1 MTSMKNTRRELDV
14 WPMADASDIRTY
26 VATSLKEAVKQRARE
41 DYKDDPEAPSYA
53 RDGDYLVRDRSTMR
67 VYRISIDCYLRPEF
81 VAGEP
86 REVSVKTRG
95 SR

>member
-1 MTSMKNTRRELDV
+1 MKDARRALDV
-14 WPMADASDIRTY
+14 WPMADASNVRTY
-26 VATSLKEAVKQRARE
+26 VAFSLKEAVRQRARE
-41 DYKDDPEAPSYA
+41 DYKADPEAPSYA
-53 RDGDYLVRDRSTMR
+53 RDGDYFVRDRSTMR

-86 REVSVKTRG
+86 REVPVNPRG